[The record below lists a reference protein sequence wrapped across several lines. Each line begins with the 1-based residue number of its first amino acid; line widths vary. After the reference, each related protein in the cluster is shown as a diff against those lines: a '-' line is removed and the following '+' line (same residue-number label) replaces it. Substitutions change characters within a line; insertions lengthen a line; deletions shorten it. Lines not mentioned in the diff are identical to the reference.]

1 MNDSTFDATK
11 NYKKVCYRPDRDL
24 QNTELNEAQ
33 DMESH
38 EREVLFDRFVRGGRA
53 RQLGRQG
60 LGLGLAI
67 TREVA
72 RRHGGDCVLERSP
85 LGGLRARLTL
95 RLPAPLSDV

>member
-1 MNDSTFDATK
+1 MAT
-11 NYKKVCYRPDRDL
+11 VRDL
-24 QNTELNEAQ
+24 ETVALSTPGVTHVVVTVDDAGPGVE
-33 DMESH
+33 ES

-53 RQLGRQG
+53 RELDRQG
-60 LGLGLAI
+60 LGLGLSI

-95 RLPAPLSDV
+95 RLPAALSDV